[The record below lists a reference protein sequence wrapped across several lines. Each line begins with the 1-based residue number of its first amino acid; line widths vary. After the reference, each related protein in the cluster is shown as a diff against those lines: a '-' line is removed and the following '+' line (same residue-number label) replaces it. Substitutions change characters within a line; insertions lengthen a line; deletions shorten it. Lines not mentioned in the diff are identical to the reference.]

1 MYYVIY
7 MYFKQ
12 SSGLLQVQPIHMF
25 KEFHFIL
32 KFEKWNDDNANRS
45 IVSILLPLSLPRE
58 LSVYN
63 YLHWYFPWRDSD
75 THRVRLYTSAIAP
88 ARFKGSNGSKTHA
101 WIRWNDYPIYHY
113 TRYEIVR

>member
-7 MYFKQ
+7 MYFKL
-12 SSGLLQVQPIHMF
+12 SSGLLQVQPIHMY

-75 THRVRLYTSAIAP
+75 THRVRLYTSAIVLQGLKDQMAVK
-88 ARFKGSNGSKTHA
+88 RMRESNEMIIQSIT
-101 WIRWNDYPIYHY
+101 IYGMK
-113 TRYEIVR
+113 

>member
-7 MYFKQ
+7 MYFKL
-12 SSGLLQVQPIHMF
+12 SSGLLQVQPIHMY

-58 LSVYN
+58 LSVKIIYIDI
-63 YLHWYFPWRDSD
+63 HE
-75 THRVRLYTSAIAP
+75 TQT
-88 ARFKGSNGSKTHA
+88 
-101 WIRWNDYPIYHY
+101 PIVCDC
-113 TRYEIVR
+113 TLVP